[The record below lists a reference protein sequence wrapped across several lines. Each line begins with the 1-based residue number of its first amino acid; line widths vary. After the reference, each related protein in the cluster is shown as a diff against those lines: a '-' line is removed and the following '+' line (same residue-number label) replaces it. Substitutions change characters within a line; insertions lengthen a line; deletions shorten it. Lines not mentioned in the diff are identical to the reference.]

1 MKGKHK
7 IVVKNNRLHYEFEIK
22 RNITIIKGD
31 SATGKTTLINMIRQ
45 FANLGNASGIEIE
58 CDAPCTVLEGN
69 LWQMLLK
76 NLSGNIIFIDEENQ
90 FIRQQEFAELVKAS
104 DNYFVIITRE
114 NLYNLPYSVEEIY
127 GLYSS
132 GKYQNT
138 KQIYQ
143 EMYHIYPLNQELSCK
158 PDKIIVEDTNSGY
171 EYFKAISKEKNIV
184 CESAGG
190 KTKIFA
196 MLEQLKAETES
207 ICVIADGAAIG
218 PEMDALYKMSVE
230 KGNIKLY
237 LPESFEWIILSSEL
251 LEDKE
256 IKDIMDKPENYIE
269 SQEYFSWE
277 RFFTKLLVDKTA
289 GTYLK
294 YQKGK
299 LNPTYLHEK
308 NKNIIVWGIVMAIS
322 LSVALNIGNIF
333 GGIGTFF
340 KILNPI
346 ILGCMLAV
354 IFNVP
359 MEALSRQLEKLSKKV
374 KFLRKEKARNGI
386 SLVVTIVIVVL
397 VFAVIM
403 WSIIPD
409 LIESITGF
417 IKNFDNNVNVVT
429 DILDK
434 YDEHLTF
441 INDYVEK
448 IDWNSILK
456 KSGEVAGAFF
466 QSIFTGIPQI
476 GSSLFN
482 LSISVIIAVYVLM
495 DKRRLLSQTERLLE
509 AVFGKKVSSKVTGVT
524 NLFAQTYASFLT
536 GQCVEAC
543 ILAVLMFITLSICRM
558 PYAGLISIMAAVFQ
572 FVPYIGTFLA
582 CVVGAFLVLFTNPVL
597 TIWFVIVFQ
606 IVQFIEG
613 QFIYP
618 RVVGSSVGLP
628 ALFTLMAVFLGGKFF
643 GLLGMIFFI
652 PLTSV
657 IYQLLRDMVNN
668 RLSSDKAGNDT
679 TPETGNADTL
689 KADSGSAE

>member
-1 MKGKHK
+1 M
-7 IVVKNNRLHYEFEIK
+7 EK
-22 RNITIIKGD
+22 R
-31 SATGKTTLINMIRQ
+31 
-45 FANLGNASGIEIE
+45 
-58 CDAPCTVLEGN
+58 
-69 LWQMLLK
+69 
-76 NLSGNIIFIDEENQ
+76 
-90 FIRQQEFAELVKAS
+90 
-104 DNYFVIITRE
+104 
-114 NLYNLPYSVEEIY
+114 
-127 GLYSS
+127 
-132 GKYQNT
+132 
-138 KQIYQ
+138 
-143 EMYHIYPLNQELSCK
+143 
-158 PDKIIVEDTNSGY
+158 
-171 EYFKAISKEKNIV
+171 
-184 CESAGG
+184 
-190 KTKIFA
+190 
-196 MLEQLKAETES
+196 
-207 ICVIADGAAIG
+207 
-218 PEMDALYKMSVE
+218 
-230 KGNIKLY
+230 
-237 LPESFEWIILSSEL
+237 
-251 LEDKE
+251 
-256 IKDIMDKPENYIE
+256 
-269 SQEYFSWE
+269 
-277 RFFTKLLVDKTA
+277 
-289 GTYLK
+289 
-294 YQKGK
+294 
-299 LNPTYLHEK
+299 EK
-308 NKNIIVWGIVMAIS
+308 NKNIIVLGIVMAIS

-359 MEALSRQLEKLSKKV
+359 MEALSRQLERLSKKV
-374 KFLRKEKARNGI
+374 KFLKKEKARNGI

-558 PYAGLISIMAAVFQ
+558 PYAGLISIMA
-572 FVPYIGTFLA
+572 VPVRSIHRNIFSVCCWCISCAIHQSGTYYMVCNRISDCSVYRGTVHISKGCRKLCRTSGTLYING
-582 CVVGAFLVLFTNPVL
+582 GVLRRQVL
-597 TIWFVIVFQ
+597 RPSRDDILYSAHIGY
-606 IVQFIEG
+606 I
-613 QFIYP
+613 
-618 RVVGSSVGLP
+618 P
-628 ALFTLMAVFLGGKFF
+628 A
-643 GLLGMIFFI
+643 
-652 PLTSV
+652 P
-657 IYQLLRDMVNN
+657 
-668 RLSSDKAGNDT
+668 
-679 TPETGNADTL
+679 
-689 KADSGSAE
+689 

>member
-1 MKGKHK
+1 M
-7 IVVKNNRLHYEFEIK
+7 EK
-22 RNITIIKGD
+22 R
-31 SATGKTTLINMIRQ
+31 
-45 FANLGNASGIEIE
+45 
-58 CDAPCTVLEGN
+58 
-69 LWQMLLK
+69 
-76 NLSGNIIFIDEENQ
+76 
-90 FIRQQEFAELVKAS
+90 
-104 DNYFVIITRE
+104 
-114 NLYNLPYSVEEIY
+114 
-127 GLYSS
+127 
-132 GKYQNT
+132 
-138 KQIYQ
+138 
-143 EMYHIYPLNQELSCK
+143 
-158 PDKIIVEDTNSGY
+158 
-171 EYFKAISKEKNIV
+171 
-184 CESAGG
+184 
-190 KTKIFA
+190 
-196 MLEQLKAETES
+196 
-207 ICVIADGAAIG
+207 
-218 PEMDALYKMSVE
+218 
-230 KGNIKLY
+230 
-237 LPESFEWIILSSEL
+237 
-251 LEDKE
+251 
-256 IKDIMDKPENYIE
+256 
-269 SQEYFSWE
+269 
-277 RFFTKLLVDKTA
+277 
-289 GTYLK
+289 
-294 YQKGK
+294 
-299 LNPTYLHEK
+299 EK
-308 NKNIIVWGIVMAIS
+308 NKNIIVFGIVMAIS

-374 KFLRKEKARNGI
+374 KFLKKEKARNGI

-417 IKNFDNNVNVVT
+417 IKNFDNNVN

-689 KADSGSAE
+689 QADSGSAE

>member
-1 MKGKHK
+1 M
-7 IVVKNNRLHYEFEIK
+7 EK
-22 RNITIIKGD
+22 R
-31 SATGKTTLINMIRQ
+31 
-45 FANLGNASGIEIE
+45 
-58 CDAPCTVLEGN
+58 
-69 LWQMLLK
+69 
-76 NLSGNIIFIDEENQ
+76 
-90 FIRQQEFAELVKAS
+90 
-104 DNYFVIITRE
+104 
-114 NLYNLPYSVEEIY
+114 
-127 GLYSS
+127 
-132 GKYQNT
+132 
-138 KQIYQ
+138 
-143 EMYHIYPLNQELSCK
+143 
-158 PDKIIVEDTNSGY
+158 
-171 EYFKAISKEKNIV
+171 
-184 CESAGG
+184 
-190 KTKIFA
+190 
-196 MLEQLKAETES
+196 
-207 ICVIADGAAIG
+207 
-218 PEMDALYKMSVE
+218 
-230 KGNIKLY
+230 
-237 LPESFEWIILSSEL
+237 
-251 LEDKE
+251 
-256 IKDIMDKPENYIE
+256 
-269 SQEYFSWE
+269 
-277 RFFTKLLVDKTA
+277 
-289 GTYLK
+289 
-294 YQKGK
+294 
-299 LNPTYLHEK
+299 EK
-308 NKNIIVWGIVMAIS
+308 NKNIIVLGIVMAIS

-359 MEALSRQLEKLSKKV
+359 MEALSRQLERLSKKV

-417 IKNFDNNVNVVT
+417 IKNFDVNVVT

-689 KADSGSAE
+689 QADSGSAE

>member
-1 MKGKHK
+1 M
-7 IVVKNNRLHYEFEIK
+7 EK
-22 RNITIIKGD
+22 R
-31 SATGKTTLINMIRQ
+31 
-45 FANLGNASGIEIE
+45 
-58 CDAPCTVLEGN
+58 
-69 LWQMLLK
+69 
-76 NLSGNIIFIDEENQ
+76 
-90 FIRQQEFAELVKAS
+90 
-104 DNYFVIITRE
+104 
-114 NLYNLPYSVEEIY
+114 
-127 GLYSS
+127 
-132 GKYQNT
+132 
-138 KQIYQ
+138 
-143 EMYHIYPLNQELSCK
+143 
-158 PDKIIVEDTNSGY
+158 
-171 EYFKAISKEKNIV
+171 
-184 CESAGG
+184 
-190 KTKIFA
+190 
-196 MLEQLKAETES
+196 
-207 ICVIADGAAIG
+207 
-218 PEMDALYKMSVE
+218 
-230 KGNIKLY
+230 
-237 LPESFEWIILSSEL
+237 
-251 LEDKE
+251 
-256 IKDIMDKPENYIE
+256 
-269 SQEYFSWE
+269 
-277 RFFTKLLVDKTA
+277 
-289 GTYLK
+289 
-294 YQKGK
+294 
-299 LNPTYLHEK
+299 EK
-308 NKNIIVWGIVMAIS
+308 NKNIIVLGIVMAIS

-359 MEALSRQLEKLSKKV
+359 MEALSRQLERLSKKV

-417 IKNFDNNVNVVT
+417 IKNFDNNVN
-429 DILDK
+429 
-434 YDEHLTF
+434 DEHLTF

-668 RLSSDKAGNDT
+668 RLSSDKAGNNT

>member
-1 MKGKHK
+1 M
-7 IVVKNNRLHYEFEIK
+7 
-22 RNITIIKGD
+22 
-31 SATGKTTLINMIRQ
+31 
-45 FANLGNASGIEIE
+45 
-58 CDAPCTVLEGN
+58 
-69 LWQMLLK
+69 
-76 NLSGNIIFIDEENQ
+76 
-90 FIRQQEFAELVKAS
+90 
-104 DNYFVIITRE
+104 
-114 NLYNLPYSVEEIY
+114 
-127 GLYSS
+127 
-132 GKYQNT
+132 
-138 KQIYQ
+138 
-143 EMYHIYPLNQELSCK
+143 
-158 PDKIIVEDTNSGY
+158 
-171 EYFKAISKEKNIV
+171 
-184 CESAGG
+184 
-190 KTKIFA
+190 
-196 MLEQLKAETES
+196 
-207 ICVIADGAAIG
+207 
-218 PEMDALYKMSVE
+218 
-230 KGNIKLY
+230 
-237 LPESFEWIILSSEL
+237 
-251 LEDKE
+251 
-256 IKDIMDKPENYIE
+256 
-269 SQEYFSWE
+269 
-277 RFFTKLLVDKTA
+277 
-289 GTYLK
+289 
-294 YQKGK
+294 
-299 LNPTYLHEK
+299 
-308 NKNIIVWGIVMAIS
+308 
-322 LSVALNIGNIF
+322 
-333 GGIGTFF
+333 
-340 KILNPI
+340 
-346 ILGCMLAV
+346 
-354 IFNVP
+354 
-359 MEALSRQLEKLSKKV
+359 
-374 KFLRKEKARNGI
+374 
-386 SLVVTIVIVVL
+386 TIVIVVL

-689 KADSGSAE
+689 QADSGSAE

>member
-1 MKGKHK
+1 M
-7 IVVKNNRLHYEFEIK
+7 EK
-22 RNITIIKGD
+22 R
-31 SATGKTTLINMIRQ
+31 
-45 FANLGNASGIEIE
+45 
-58 CDAPCTVLEGN
+58 
-69 LWQMLLK
+69 
-76 NLSGNIIFIDEENQ
+76 
-90 FIRQQEFAELVKAS
+90 
-104 DNYFVIITRE
+104 
-114 NLYNLPYSVEEIY
+114 
-127 GLYSS
+127 
-132 GKYQNT
+132 
-138 KQIYQ
+138 
-143 EMYHIYPLNQELSCK
+143 
-158 PDKIIVEDTNSGY
+158 
-171 EYFKAISKEKNIV
+171 
-184 CESAGG
+184 
-190 KTKIFA
+190 
-196 MLEQLKAETES
+196 
-207 ICVIADGAAIG
+207 
-218 PEMDALYKMSVE
+218 
-230 KGNIKLY
+230 
-237 LPESFEWIILSSEL
+237 
-251 LEDKE
+251 
-256 IKDIMDKPENYIE
+256 
-269 SQEYFSWE
+269 
-277 RFFTKLLVDKTA
+277 
-289 GTYLK
+289 
-294 YQKGK
+294 
-299 LNPTYLHEK
+299 EK
-308 NKNIIVWGIVMAIS
+308 NKNIIVLGIVMAIS

-359 MEALSRQLEKLSKKV
+359 MEVLSRQLEKLSKKV

-689 KADSGSAE
+689 QADSGSAE

>member
-69 LWQMLLK
+69 MWQMLLK

-90 FIRQQEFAELVKAS
+90 FIRQQEFAELVKVS

-143 EMYHIYPLNQELSCK
+143 EMYHIYPLNQDLSCK

-308 NKNIIVWGIVMAIS
+308 NKNIIVLGIVMAIS

-359 MEALSRQLEKLSKKV
+359 MEALSRQLERLSKKV

-668 RLSSDKAGNDT
+668 RLSSDKAGNNT

>member
-1 MKGKHK
+1 M
-7 IVVKNNRLHYEFEIK
+7 EK
-22 RNITIIKGD
+22 R
-31 SATGKTTLINMIRQ
+31 
-45 FANLGNASGIEIE
+45 
-58 CDAPCTVLEGN
+58 
-69 LWQMLLK
+69 
-76 NLSGNIIFIDEENQ
+76 
-90 FIRQQEFAELVKAS
+90 
-104 DNYFVIITRE
+104 
-114 NLYNLPYSVEEIY
+114 
-127 GLYSS
+127 
-132 GKYQNT
+132 
-138 KQIYQ
+138 
-143 EMYHIYPLNQELSCK
+143 
-158 PDKIIVEDTNSGY
+158 
-171 EYFKAISKEKNIV
+171 
-184 CESAGG
+184 
-190 KTKIFA
+190 
-196 MLEQLKAETES
+196 
-207 ICVIADGAAIG
+207 
-218 PEMDALYKMSVE
+218 
-230 KGNIKLY
+230 
-237 LPESFEWIILSSEL
+237 
-251 LEDKE
+251 
-256 IKDIMDKPENYIE
+256 
-269 SQEYFSWE
+269 
-277 RFFTKLLVDKTA
+277 
-289 GTYLK
+289 
-294 YQKGK
+294 
-299 LNPTYLHEK
+299 EK
-308 NKNIIVWGIVMAIS
+308 NKNIIVLGIVMAIS

-409 LIESITGF
+409 LIESSTGF
-417 IKNFDNNVNVVT
+417 IKNF
-429 DILDK
+429 
-434 YDEHLTF
+434 
-441 INDYVEK
+441 VEK

-689 KADSGSAE
+689 QADSGSAE